1 MERASGDSEVLQMDW
16 VNGGLPS
23 STYFFSV
30 LTVILLICHRQT
42 EDTTG
47 TGPGLGHSHY
57 INNWTAP
64 PAPLFP
70 PPHQMNGAMH
80 HTSISDLEPNLFDF
94 TSIPGPLPV
103 SHHQDL
109 DTTTVT
115 LSLPSLAESSDT
127 TSLLPDI
134 DYFTHA
140 EVGTTQVGMAM
151 TWLF

>member
-1 MERASGDSEVLQMDW
+1 MDW

-23 STYFFSV
+23 GTYFFSV

-57 INNWTAP
+57 INNWTAAAP

-80 HTSISDLEPNLFDF
+80 HTSVSDLEPNLFQVDF
-94 TSIPGPLPV
+94 TSIPGPL
-103 SHHQDL
+103 SHHQD
-109 DTTTVT
+109 TTT
-115 LSLPSLAESSDT
+115 LSLPSLADASET

-134 DYFTHA
+134 DYFTLA
-140 EVGTTQVGMAM
+140 EVGTRTSWDGNDLAVLDNFEKTFGSYY
-151 TWLF
+151 